1 MYKIVASDLDGTLLT
16 PDHKIA
22 PYTRDVLQR
31 LHNKGEH
38 FVFATGRH
46 HIDVA
51 SIRKNVGIPAFMI
64 TSNGARVHDADDN
77 LVFSRNVDPELVAE
91 LIKMVKDDETVT
103 IHIYRENDWLLNR
116 VDEDLA
122 KYHNESGFSFTEF
135 DPENPPLEDIAKVF
149 FIRHDHDYLTN
160 YEKTFTE
167 KFGDQVSIAFSTPFC
182 LEVMAAGVSKG
193 EALKAVAE
201 LKGFSLDE
209 CIAFGDGMNDV
220 EMLSAAKKGLIMETA
235 HPRVKA
241 TLPDNEVIGS
251 HADEAVARYLE
262 KYLLNLE

>member
-1 MYKIVASDLDGTLLT
+1 MYKIIASDLDGTLLM

-31 LHNKGEH
+31 LHNDGAY

-51 SIRKNVGIPAFMI
+51 NIRTNVGIPAFMI
-64 TSNGARVHDADDN
+64 TSNGARGHDADDN
-77 LVFSRNVDPELVAE
+77 LVFSHNIEPTVVAK
-91 LIKMVKDDETVT
+91 LIKMVKDDETIT

-116 VDEDLA
+116 SDENLI
-122 KYHNESGFSFTEF
+122 KYYQKFGFRFTYF
-135 DPENPPLEDIAKVF
+135 DPVSPPLEDIAKMF
-149 FIRHDHDYLTN
+149 FTRRNHDYLIS
-160 YEKTFTE
+160 YEKAIID
-167 KFGDQVSIAFSTPFC
+167 KFSGQVSVAFSTPFS

-193 EALKAVAE
+193 EALKVVAE
-201 LKGFSLDE
+201 LQGYSLDD

-235 HPRVKA
+235 HARVKA
-241 TLPDNEVIGS
+241 ALPNNEVIGS
-251 HADEAVARYLE
+251 HVDEAVACYLE
-262 KYLLNLE
+262 KYLLKV

>member
-1 MYKIVASDLDGTLLT
+1 MYRIVASDLDGTLLT
-16 PDHKIA
+16 PDHSIA

-31 LHNKGEH
+31 LHQKGEH

-51 SIRKNVGIPAFMI
+51 HIRQSVGIPAFMI

-77 LVFSRNVDPELVAE
+77 LVFSRNVEPEVITELVN
-91 LIKMVKDDETVT
+91 MMKDDETVT

-122 KYHNESGFSFTEF
+122 KYHKDSGFSFTLF
-135 DPENPPLEDIAKVF
+135 DPENPPLEDVAKIF
-149 FIRHDHDYLTN
+149 FIRHDHDYLTA
-160 YEKTFTE
+160 YEKKFIDT
-167 KFGDQVSIAFSTPFC
+167 FGDKVSVAFSTPFC

-201 LKGFSLDE
+201 IKGFSLDE

-220 EMLSAAKKGLIMETA
+220 EMLSAAKKGLVMETA

-241 TLPDNEVIGS
+241 TLPNNEVIGS

-262 KYLLNLE
+262 THLL

>member
-16 PDHKIA
+16 PEHTIA

-31 LHNKGEH
+31 LHAKGEH

-51 SIRKNVGIPAFMI
+51 HIRKSVGIPACMI
-64 TSNGARVHDADDN
+64 TSNGARVHDENDN
-77 LVFSRNVDPELVAE
+77 LIFSRNVDSALVAQLVE
-91 LIKMVKDDETVT
+91 MVKNDETIT

-116 VDEDLA
+116 VDEDLE
-122 KYHNESGFSFTEF
+122 KYHKDSGFSATLF
-135 DPENPPLEDIAKVF
+135 DVDNPPTEDVAKIF
-149 FIRHDHDYLTN
+149 FIRHDHDYLTG
-160 YEKTFTE
+160 YEKKFNE
-167 KFGDQVSIAFSTPFC
+167 IFGDKVSVAFSTPFC
-182 LEVMAAGVSKG
+182 LEVMASGVSKG
-193 EALKAVAE
+193 DALKAVAE
-201 LKGFSLDE
+201 IKGFSLNE

-220 EMLSAAKKGLIMETA
+220 EMLSAANKGLIMATA

-251 HADEAVARYLE
+251 NADEAVAHYLE
-262 KYLLNLE
+262 DHLLG